1 MLAALCPAVPARASA
16 ASSSSLHGSNP
27 MEGSLQTLM
36 FHVHKAGGTAL
47 CDLAK
52 KNGESISEYNC
63 NLDDA
68 SKYGFS
74 CDRDQASAQS
84 ADEQGAYLRTVVRYT
99 FGADECL
106 APREPVAGVITLTSL
121 RQPLER
127 AASHFY
133 YDAMYGNAE
142 ATRGD
147 CSSFDCFVLQRMES
161 DDYAKYYWHNFM
173 TRFFSGTAHT
183 GAIGEREL
191 ESAKARLSGVDVLI
205 DLNNYE
211 ASLATLKEWLPSW
224 KDTSLPHENSS
235 GGGARTVEMS
245 PEAMAKL
252 TEANQLDLALYEYFK
267 SAAEKAARAAARH
280 AASRAHGEQAA
291 WEGVTQAPAPELE
304 RAFYG
309 DSVRIVLAPNAT
321 AGV

>member
-161 DDYAKYYWHNFM
+161 DDYAKYYWHNYM

-211 ASLATLKEWLPSW
+211 ASGLPVARPN
-224 KDTSLPHENSS
+224 TMNNYGVILNSI
-235 GGGARTVEMS
+235 GMERTM
-245 PEAMAKL
+245 
-252 TEANQLDLALYEYFK
+252 DALQRVCVRPL
-267 SAAEKAARAAARH
+267 AAETRG
-280 AASRAHGEQAA
+280 SQG
-291 WEGVTQAPAPELE
+291 WNLWSE
-304 RAFYG
+304 RRVCPV
-309 DSVRIVLAPNAT
+309 SQ
-321 AGV
+321 